1 MKQILPVFSLLLLL
15 AAGACTRRSLVP
27 VEPLAGRSS
36 AYIPSPT
43 PAPATSVPVQL
54 APRPLAVA
62 PAATPAAPAAPAPEQ
77 LTRDVYERA
86 YQELAKM
93 LAGAYPLSFKR
104 AVYLTENAYFD
115 DKLNYE
121 EFSKRISALA
131 QVCRILKEAND
142 PYFLYDKEDRENV
155 ARNAAIFRMMKDT
168 INIGGGKRL
177 LPYRYDFEDF
187 DGDANWAK
195 MFVSKLLVTHSG
207 NCHSLPFLYKML
219 ADETGAKTW
228 IALAPNHIYLKQR
241 DIKDGF
247 YNTELTSYTFPTD
260 GWLMASGY
268 VSKETIVSGIYMDT
282 LSAKQ
287 NIVLSLVDLAKGYER
302 KMGPT
307 SSAAFV
313 QKCTALALQYFP
325 QYINA
330 QLIQAETLRQQFEH
344 QTTTADARAAY
355 AEMESAY
362 TRIFET
368 GYREMPAQM
377 YADWLHSVLDEKQK
391 YQRKH

>member
-1 MKQILPVFSLLLLL
+1 MKHFSLLISLVLLV
-15 AAGACTRRSLVP
+15 AGACTNRVLLP
-27 VEPLAGRSS
+27 VEPLASRQSV
-36 AYIPSPT
+36 YLPT
-43 PAPATSVPVQL
+43 MASTPTKPVPAQL
-54 APRPLAVA
+54 ATRQLAVA
-62 PAATPAAPAAPAPEQ
+62 KPMAAASPALEET
-77 LTRDVYERA
+77 TRDVYERT

-93 LAGAYPLSFKR
+93 LTGFYPLSFKR

-115 DKLNYE
+115 DKLGYE

-131 QVCRILKEAND
+131 QVCRLLKEAND
-142 PYFLYDKEDRENV
+142 PYFLYDREDRENV
-155 ARNAAIFRMMKDT
+155 GRNAAIFRMMKDT
-168 INIGGGKRL
+168 INLGKGQRL

-187 DGDANWAK
+187 DGDANWSK
-195 MFVSKLLVTHSG
+195 MFVTKLLVTHSG
-207 NCHSLPFLYKML
+207 NCHSLPYLYKIL

-228 IALAPNHIYLKQR
+228 LSLAPNHIYLKQR
-241 DIKDGF
+241 DLKDGF

-268 VSKETIVSGIYMDT
+268 VSKETVVSGIYMDT

-287 NIVLSLVDLAKGYER
+287 DVVLCLVDLAKGYER
-302 KMGPT
+302 KMGPRK
-307 SSAAFV
+307 SEAFV
-313 QKCTALALQYFP
+313 GKCTALALQYFP

-330 QLIQAETLRQQFEH
+330 QLLQAETLRQRFDH
-344 QTTTADARAAY
+344 QTNEADARAAY
-355 AEMESAY
+355 VAMETAY

-391 YQRKH
+391 YQQKH

>member
-1 MKQILPVFSLLLLL
+1 
-15 AAGACTRRSLVP
+15 
-27 VEPLAGRSS
+27 
-36 AYIPSPT
+36 
-43 PAPATSVPVQL
+43 
-54 APRPLAVA
+54 
-62 PAATPAAPAAPAPEQ
+62 
-77 LTRDVYERA
+77 
-86 YQELAKM
+86 M
-93 LAGAYPLSFKR
+93 LSGAYPLSFKR

-115 DKLNYE
+115 DRLRYE
-121 EFSKRISALA
+121 EFSQHISALA
-131 QVCRILKEAND
+131 QVCRDLKANND
-142 PYFLYDKEDRENV
+142 RYLIYDRDDRENL
-155 ARNAAIFRMMKDT
+155 ARNAAIFRLMKDT
-168 INIGGGKRL
+168 ITVGKGLRL

-187 DGDANWAK
+187 DGDRNWSK

-207 NCHSLPFLYKML
+207 NCHSLPYLYKIL
-219 ADETGAKTW
+219 ADETGAQTW
-228 IALAPNHIYLKQR
+228 LSLAPNHIYLKQR
-241 DIKDGF
+241 DQKDGF

-287 NIVLSLVDLAKGYER
+287 NVVLCLVDLAKGYER
-302 KMGPT
+302 KAPPD

-313 QKCTALALQYFP
+313 RKCTALALHHFP

-330 QLIQAETLRQQFEH
+330 QLLQAETLRQQFER
-344 QTTTADARAAY
+344 QTNAADARAAF
-355 AEMESAY
+355 AAMETAY

-377 YADWLHSVLDEKQK
+377 YADWLHSVLDEKEK

>member
-1 MKQILPVFSLLLLL
+1 MKQLLPALSLVLLL
-15 AAGACTRRSLVP
+15 AGACTRRALVP

-36 AYIPSPT
+36 AYLPPT
-43 PAPATSVPVQL
+43 PAPAAPVPAQL
-54 APRPLAVA
+54 APVSLAVA
-62 PAATPAAPAAPAPEQ
+62 PAPLAPAAPAPDKI
-77 LTRDVYERA
+77 TRDVYERA

-93 LAGAYPLSFKR
+93 LAGSYPLSFKR
-104 AVYLTENAYFD
+104 AVFITENAYFD
-115 DKLNYE
+115 GRLDYG
-121 EFSKRISALA
+121 EFSTRITALA

-168 INIGGGKRL
+168 INIAGGKRL

-195 MFVSKLLVTHSG
+195 MFVTKLLVTHSG
-207 NCHSLPFLYKML
+207 NCHSLPYLYKML
-219 ADETGAKTW
+219 ADETGAQTW
-228 IALAPNHIYLKQR
+228 LALAPNHIYLKQR
-241 DIKDGF
+241 DVKDGF

-268 VSKETIVSGIYMDT
+268 VSKETIVNGIYMDT
-282 LSAKQ
+282 LSVKQ
-287 NIVLSLVDLAKGYER
+287 SVVLCLVDLAKGYER
-302 KMGPT
+302 KLGPRQ
-307 SSAAFV
+307 SEAFV
-313 QKCTALALQYFP
+313 SKCTALALQYFP
-325 QYINA
+325 HYINA
-330 QLIQAETLRQQFEH
+330 QLLQAESLRQRFEH
-344 QTTTADARAAY
+344 QSTEADARAAY
-355 AEMESAY
+355 AAMETAY